1 MKKTDAPD
9 RIGLPESI
17 AGGILGLLTFF
28 LPLKFASLAVMPEAT
43 GFFPDY
49 WSAYLLDIT
58 WPAQGFGLASGAA
71 LFFALVAF
79 GRKAPVA
86 AGSPMGRSMLLLAL
100 GLPLAALPGL
110 IRCDTLDYGVWMVSH
125 LVGIGAYL
133 WAVYLVLAHRPEWRN
148 FYIGIVVAAAFF
160 VVYSGLRQYFFG
172 FEEMRQFARQQYE
185 DGIQL
190 GGVMNAKLD
199 DDRVFAT
206 FASCNTLAG
215 YLILLLPVAGYAL
228 WRAGDRFEPQKVS
241 RPLLAGVVVALLA
254 AVLFLTRGRG
264 ALLAAV
270 LAAGGFAV
278 TLPMRRAV
286 RLGLLVLAMLA
297 IVGGVVFARYLGR
310 GFGSVEERIDYLR
323 TTAIMA
329 AESPLA
335 GEGWGGFFYRHMQ
348 LKTTKTDEAAHD
360 PHNIVASFST
370 QAGVP
375 AGLLV
380 AFALCYPLAALGR
393 RIYRREADGMA
404 RAIFWGEVAFLL
416 HALMDNDLLV
426 PANMAL
432 SGGLLLAALAPTV
445 SASPAGRGKLQI
457 AQLAAG
463 LLLGVAAF
471 GGSYY
476 TMRAEIAYNELLTII
491 QPQTADDL
499 RQRPTPDRVA
509 RALEH
514 AVAWRPYSPFP
525 WESAGDFYL
534 AMRDYAAAGHCFAE
548 AQKRTTARPSTFE
561 RLSRIE
567 RARGNRERAGQLLL
581 EAVRRFPGNPKY
593 SGELSERYPEIR
605 FERK

>member
-9 RIGLPESI
+9 RIGLPEYI
-17 AGGILGLLTFF
+17 AGGVLGLLTFL

-43 GFFPDY
+43 SFFPGY
-49 WSAYLLDIT
+49 WSAYLFDIT
-58 WPAQGFGLASGAA
+58 WPAQGFGIASGV
-71 LFFALVAF
+71 ALVLALAAF
-79 GRKAPVA
+79 GRKSPVA
-86 AGSPMGRSMLLLAL
+86 AASPMGRSMLLLAL

-110 IRCDTLDYGVWMVSH
+110 IRCNTPDYGIWEISH

-133 WAVYLVLAHRPEWRN
+133 WAVYLVLARRPEWRN
-148 FYIGIVVAAAFF
+148 FYIGVVVAAAFL
-160 VVYSGLRQYFFG
+160 VVYSGLRQYFVG
-172 FEEMRQFARQQYE
+172 FEEMREFARQQYK
-185 DGIQL
+185 DGIAL
-190 GGVMNAKLD
+190 GGVMNAKLE

-206 FASCNTLAG
+206 FASCNVLAG

-228 WRAGDRFEPQKVS
+228 WRAGDRFEPQKIS
-241 RPLLAGVVVALLA
+241 RPLLAGIIVVLLA
-254 AVLFLTRGRG
+254 VVLFLTRGRG

-278 TLPMRRAV
+278 TLPMRRTV
-286 RLGLLVLAMLA
+286 RLGLLGLAFLA

-310 GFGSVEERIDYLR
+310 GFGSVEERLDYLR

-329 AESPLA
+329 AESPLV
-335 GEGWGGFFYRHMQ
+335 GEGWGGFFYRHM
-348 LKTTKTDEAAHD
+348 LVKTTETDEAAHD

-375 AGLLV
+375 AGLLA
-380 AFALCYPLAALGR
+380 AFALLYPLAALGR
-393 RIYRREADGMA
+393 RIYRKEADGMA
-404 RAIFWGEVAFLL
+404 QAIFWGEVAFLL
-416 HALMDNDLLV
+416 HALMDVDLQI

-432 SGGLLLAALAPTV
+432 SGGLLLAAF
-445 SASPAGRGKLQI
+445 ASPAPPPERLK
-457 AQLAAG
+457 QLRIPQLLVG

-476 TMRAEIAYNELLTII
+476 VLRAEIAYDKLLSMI

-499 RQRPTPDRVA
+499 SMRPTPDRVA
-509 RALEH
+509 RALET
-514 AVAWRPYSPFP
+514 AVALRPYSPFP

-534 AMRDYAAAGHCFAE
+534 AMQDYAAAEHCFVE

-593 SGELSERYPEIR
+593 SDELAERYPEIK